1 MKKNTF
7 TFFFFSLIISSCASN
22 TDRADI
28 LKNTNINEIEEY
40 LRKTHPED
48 PKQRILKQRII
59 ALKNAE
65 WTKGAKNA
73 KPMEARPVFM
83 EIPDLLSN
91 NKNTEA
97 NQEVFK
103 KLMSETSE
111 EHREKTK
118 TLLNNIFNEDLN
130 HNEAILLLKNN
141 SDCDLVLEISGKK
154 FYNLAIPAKGENF
167 IVLNKDLYTFSGNVC
182 DVKYQSSKDIRKSLV
197 VVLKNPEFKSNPEKG
212 LIAENVLSKD
222 SEKKEAKKSL
232 VPKTKRKKQ

>member
-1 MKKNTF
+1 MKKKTF

-40 LRKTHPED
+40 LRKIHPED

-83 EIPDLLSN
+83 ELPDFSGN

-97 NQEVFK
+97 HQEVFK

-111 EHREKTK
+111 EHKEKTK
-118 TLLNNIFNEDLN
+118 QLLNNMFNEDITR
-130 HNEAILLLKNN
+130 NEAILLLKNN
-141 SDCDLVLEISGKK
+141 SDCNLVLEISGKK
-154 FYNLAIPAKGENF
+154 FYHFAIPAKGENF
-167 IVLNKDLYTFSGNVC
+167 IVLNKDLYTLSGNVC

-197 VVLKNPEFKSNPEKG
+197 IILKNPEFKINP
-212 LIAENVLSKD
+212 
-222 SEKKEAKKSL
+222 
-232 VPKTKRKKQ
+232 

>member
-1 MKKNTF
+1 MKKKTL
-7 TFFFFSLIISSCASN
+7 TFFFFSLILSSCASN
-22 TDRADI
+22 ADRGDI
-28 LKNTNINEIEEY
+28 LKSTSISEIEEY
-40 LRKTHPED
+40 LGRTHPED
-48 PKQRILKQRII
+48 PKKRILKQRII

-65 WTKGAKNA
+65 WTKGSKNA

-118 TLLNNIFNEDLN
+118 TLLNNMFNEDLN

-154 FYNLAIPAKGENF
+154 FYNLAIPARGENF
-167 IVLNKDLYTFSGNVC
+167 IVLSKDLYTFSGNVC

-232 VPKTKRKKQ
+232 LPKTKRKKQ